1 VAAEILRVR
10 DAAARASIRAMVWE
24 FFDLMRERY
33 PEMQAEIDEYIEGQD
48 VAGQLADFDGYFT
61 PPHGECFL
69 AREEG
74 AGQEGAGQ
82 EGAGLGMVMIRPGHD
97 GECELNRM
105 YVRPAARGQGLGRR
119 LCAAAVAEAR
129 ALGYRAVVL
138 DALYRH
144 VEALPL
150 YRAMGFRDYTAPGLY
165 RADDPRAIH
174 MRLDFEGPDAGD
186 PGRPPQ
192 G

>member
-1 VAAEILRVR
+1 MAGAQVIRVR
-10 DAAARASIRAMVWE
+10 SADARDSIRAMVWE
-24 FFDLMRERY
+24 FFDLMRQRY
-33 PEMQAEIDEYIEGQD
+33 PEMQAEIDEYIARQD

-69 AREEG
+69 ARREG
-74 AGQEGAGQ
+74 AGM
-82 EGAGLGMVMIRPGHD
+82 GMVMIRPGRD

-105 YVRPAARGQGLGRR
+105 YVRPAARGTGLGRK

-150 YRAMGFRDYTAPGLY
+150 YRAMGFRDYSAPGLY

-174 MRLDFEGPDAGD
+174 MRLDFEGPAQ
-186 PGRPPQ
+186 GRP
-192 G
+192 GSGG